1 MTRLLVRRLAPE
13 EPDAVSLF
21 ESMDSLFQAIRE
33 RAFGRFEDRDR
44 QPGAEIED
52 WLQAEGELVWIP
64 QSEVL
69 EEEKQFRLRLAV
81 PGLEATELQITAMP
95 DSIIVQAEAVPK
107 EGAEAVPKEGAEAK
121 TVPFSEF
128 RQKKLFRRFDL
139 SEPIDPERT
148 EASLAKGILEIV
160 AGKAAPA
167 RQVKVAVQGT

>member
-107 EGAEAVPKEGAEAK
+107 EGAEAK

-128 RQKKLFRRFDL
+128 RQQKLFRRFDL